1 MNNKMKFLITIIVAY
16 CLSLFVIGI
25 DRILK
30 VPVSIDLIII
40 NEKEFTNNDKEFLK
54 ILTKFSTPFVES
66 FSTPSFPIKQKDDF
80 SIINDYSLAVERT
93 DTTYRIYT
101 IPSIWNINKNNLGKI
116 RNNFFPYLV
125 LKKDDFLE
133 KPNNSKYQLIAMIH
147 RLQESNFKSLIN
159 FILPFKFDRLFMISN
174 YFKNHE
180 SYLSCDSSTEI
191 LDASKYSWK
200 SLPNFRQNSGL
211 DKIKD
216 CKDIEVSTV
225 GYDKTRHKIAKVFGV
240 KLVDY
245 KLHFKSTNS
254 RIFFSNF
261 NVVTRNSFLDFS
273 QNDVLSNRLQCSL
286 VNSIEE
292 KIGIQDYRNFECIYT
307 KNKLGLNFK
316 KDNKFFLLKK
326 GELRFASSC
335 IALQKN
341 IRFVIPYPS
350 SVQFIDK
357 IRFNFNSIK
366 YQLEFIDNTKNSECL
381 VSYRE
386 S

>member
-159 FILPFKFDRLFMISN
+159 FILPFKFDRLFMKSN
-174 YFKNHE
+174 YFKNRE

-200 SLPNFRQNSGL
+200 SLPNFRQKSGL
-211 DKIKD
+211 NKIKD

-245 KLHFKSTNS
+245 KLHFKNTNS

-307 KNKLGLNFK
+307 KNKLSLNFK

>member
-40 NEKEFTNNDKEFLK
+40 NEKEFTNNDKKFLK
-54 ILTKFSTPFVES
+54 TLTKFATPFVES
-66 FSTPSFPIKQKDDF
+66 FNTPSFPIKQKDDF
-80 SIINDYSLAVERT
+80 SIINDYTLAVEST

-101 IPSIWNINKNNLGKI
+101 IPSIWSINKNNIDKI
-116 RNNFFPYLV
+116 KNNFIPYLV
-125 LKKDDFLE
+125 LKKNDVHE

-159 FILPFKFDRLFMISN
+159 FILPFKFDRLFLKSN
-174 YFKNHE
+174 YFKNRE

-191 LDASKYSWK
+191 LDASNYSWK
-200 SLPNFRQNSGL
+200 SKPNFLQKSGL
-211 DKIKD
+211 NKIKD
-216 CKDIEVSTV
+216 CKDIKVSTL

-240 KLVDY
+240 KLLDY
-245 KLHFKSTNS
+245 KLHFKNTNS
-254 RIFFSNF
+254 KIFFSNF
-261 NVVTRNSFLDFS
+261 NVVTRSTFLDFS
-273 QNDVLSNRLQCSL
+273 KNDVLSNRLHCSL
-286 VNSIEE
+286 VNSMEE
-292 KIGIQDYRNFECIYT
+292 EVGTKDFKNFECTYT

-316 KDNKFFLLKK
+316 KDEKFFLLKK

-341 IRFVIPYPS
+341 IRFVIPYPN
-350 SVQFIDK
+350 SVKFIDK

-366 YQLEFIDNTKNSECL
+366 YQLDFIKDTKNSECL
-381 VSYRE
+381 VTYRE

>member
-159 FILPFKFDRLFMISN
+159 FILPFKFDRLFMKSN
-174 YFKNHE
+174 YFKNRE

-200 SLPNFRQNSGL
+200 SLPNFRQKSGL
-211 DKIKD
+211 NKIKD

-245 KLHFKSTNS
+245 KLHFKNTNS

-261 NVVTRNSFLDFS
+261 NVATRNSFLDLS